1 MFLPRRRFLRLAAAA
16 AVAMPHVARAQAYPN
31 RPVRLVV
38 GFAPGGP
45 NDINARLIGQWLSE
59 RTGQQFI
66 VDNRPGAGGNI
77 AVDAV
82 VRSPPDGYT
91 LLVIGANNAINN
103 TLYEKLSFDFLR
115 DIVPV
120 ATIYRV
126 TQVMDVNPA
135 FPAKSIPEFIAYA
148 KANPG
153 KVNFASAGTGSVA
166 HVTGEYFKMM
176 SGIQMQHIPFRGAPP
191 ALTALVGGQVDV
203 MFDNLPSSVE
213 HIRADRLR
221 PLGVCSLARLPALP
235 DVPPVAEFVPG
246 FETSAFAGLGAPQ
259 GTPAEIVDTI
269 NKGVNA
275 GLADPRAARRGARAE
290 MFNTINRGVTAGLAD
305 PRVAGRILE
314 LGGTPMP
321 LSAAGFGKHVADET
335 EKWAKVV
342 KFSGAK
348 PG

>member
-1 MFLPRRRFLRLAAAA
+1 MKFSRRRLLHLGAAG
-16 AVAMPHVARAQAYPN
+16 VALPAIPRIARAQSYPS
-31 RPVRLVV
+31 RPVRLMV
-38 GFAPGGP
+38 GFAAGQAI
-45 NDINARLIGQWLSE
+45 DILARLVGQALSE
-59 RTGQQFI
+59 RLGQQFI
-66 VDNRPGAGGNI
+66 VENRPGAGGNI
-77 AVDAV
+77 VTDIV

-91 LLVIGANNAINN
+91 LLVVGANNAINAS
-103 TLYEKLSFDFLR
+103 LYDNLTFNMLR

-120 ATIYRV
+120 AGIYRV
-126 TQVMDVNPA
+126 PQVMEVNPA
-135 FPAKSIPEFIAYA
+135 FPAKTVPEFIAYA

-153 KVNFASAGTGSVA
+153 QVNFASAGSGSVA

-191 ALTALVGGQVDV
+191 ALTALIGGQVDV

-213 HIRADRLR
+213 HIRAGRLR

-235 DVPPVAEFVPG
+235 DVPPVAESVPG

-259 GTPAEIVDTI
+259 GTPAEIVDII

-275 GLADPRAARRGARAE
+275 ALADPK
-290 MFNTINRGVTAGLAD
+290 L
-305 PRVAGRILE
+305 AGRILD